1 MAQTAE
7 ITAIV
12 VATLNL
18 FVAAG
23 GGWAW
28 WRGETPKRLWWAWR
42 VAQVSTTALAVVAG
56 IAVVTGYDPVDQLF
70 WLYLLLP
77 MVVSIVAEQLR
88 IAAAQTVLDQ
98 RDLAD
103 AQAVGRLPVP
113 EQNDIVH
120 AIVTREIG
128 IIALAGVVIAFL
140 ALRVLTTA

>member
-18 FVAAG
+18 IVAAG

-28 WRGETPKRLWWAWR
+28 WRGERPKRLWWAWR
-42 VAQVSTTALAVVAG
+42 VAQVSTSALAIIAAV
-56 IAVVTGYDPVDQLF
+56 AVVTGYDPVDQLF

-77 MVVSIVAEQLR
+77 MVVSIIAEQLR

-103 AQAVGRLPVP
+103 AQAVGRLPVA
-113 EQNDIVH
+113 EQNDVVH
-120 AIVTREIG
+120 AIVSREIG
-128 IIALAGVVIAFL
+128 IIALAAVVIALL
-140 ALRVLTTA
+140 ALRVLMTV

>member
-18 FVAAG
+18 LVAAG

-42 VAQVSTTALAVVAG
+42 VAQVSTTALAAVAG
-56 IAVVTGYDPVDQLF
+56 VAVITGYDPDDQLF

-77 MVVSIVAEQLR
+77 MVVSIIAEQLR

-98 RDLAD
+98 HDLAD
-103 AQAVGRLPVP
+103 AQAVGDLPIA
-113 EQNDIVH
+113 EQNAVVH
-120 AIVTREIG
+120 AIVLREIG

-140 ALRVLTTA
+140 ALRVLMTV